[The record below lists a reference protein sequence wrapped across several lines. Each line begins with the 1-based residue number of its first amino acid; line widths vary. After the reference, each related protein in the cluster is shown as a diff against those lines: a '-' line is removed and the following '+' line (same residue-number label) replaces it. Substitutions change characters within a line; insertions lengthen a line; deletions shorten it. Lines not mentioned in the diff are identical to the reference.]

1 MKARECEHLNKL
13 KEKVC
18 HGVTTHRYEK
28 SGEVEETLVMQT
40 LVHMLIPSGFE
51 R

>member
-1 MKARECEHLNKL
+1 MVLPHIDMK
-13 KEKVC
+13 
-18 HGVTTHRYEK
+18 K

>member
-28 SGEVEETLVMQT
+28 KWRGRGNTCHADFGT
-40 LVHMLIPSGFE
+40 HADTKWF
-51 R
+51 